1 MLEVVSDN
9 SEETAQAIE
18 RGLNN
23 YNRKAASGLN
33 IESKPVN
40 VAVRDTNGEVCGGI
54 VARVNA
60 DTLYVN
66 LVWLD
71 ERLRGTGQGRAMMQK
86 VEDEGRKLGAR
97 VAWLLTL
104 SFQARPFYEK
114 LGYRLFGEMPV
125 DGGTH
130 RRYFMQKDL

>member
-1 MLEVVSDN
+1 MFEVVSDN

-18 RGLNN
+18 RGLNA
-23 YNRKAASGLN
+23 YNRKTVDVNL
-33 IESKPVN
+33 ESKPVN
-40 VAVRDTNGEVCGGI
+40 VAVRDSVGKVCGGI

-60 DTLYVN
+60 DALYVS
-66 LVWLD
+66 LVWLED
-71 ERLRGTGQGRAMMQK
+71 HLRGTGQGRRMMQK

-97 VAWLLTL
+97 IAWLNTL

-125 DGGTH
+125 DGGRH
-130 RRYFMQKDL
+130 KRYFMQKDL